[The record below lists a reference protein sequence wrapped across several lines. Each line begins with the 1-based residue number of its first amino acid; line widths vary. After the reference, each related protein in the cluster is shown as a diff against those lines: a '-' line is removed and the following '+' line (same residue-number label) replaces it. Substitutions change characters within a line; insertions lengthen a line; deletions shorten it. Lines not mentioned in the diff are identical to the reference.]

1 VPESHVIDWSYFFD
15 LPDRPSAQ
23 RCKKLDGKLTAALMY
38 LPEAISGAVDTG
50 AHRALAVRDL
60 QRGQAVGLASGETIA
75 RHLGIPP
82 LAREETG
89 LAEIGWDQETPLWFY
104 ILKEAA
110 VREHGDQLGPVGGRI
125 VGDVLV
131 GLMDCDPGSFRAVYP
146 EWRPTLPS
154 ARSGEFTMADLVRF
168 SLDV

>member
-1 VPESHVIDWSYFFD
+1 MRFLHCA
-15 LPDRPSAQ
+15 AQ
-23 RCKKLDGKLTAALMY
+23 RCKRLDGRLTAALMY

-75 RHLGIPP
+75 RHLGVPP
-82 LAREETG
+82 LTREETG
-89 LAEIGWDQETPLWFY
+89 LAEIGWDRETPLWFY

-125 VGDVLV
+125 VSDVIV
-131 GLMDCDPGSFRAVYP
+131 GLVDADPGSFRASDP
-146 EWRPTLPS
+146 RWRPVLP
-154 ARSGEFTMADLVRF
+154 AAAEAEFTLADLIHF
-168 SLDV
+168 ALDL